1 MTLRPRLVWMTTPEA
16 LVPTHLSEGRC
27 DAVARNSASVA
38 MSSRST
44 AWLVPSSTAVRTSST
59 ASRLPRARGVRC
71 VPRAPSF
78 RGSLSSSSI
87 EGSERRSSR
96 SDWFGMA
103 LPFSPVPK
111 SRSFPPS
118 PRPVSSRRRRG
129 QCLSTSV
136 IFAAFSPHAAGLR
149 RMVRVCGKPIDHASC
164 AEGAD
169 RRRMHENPQY
179 YGAKAG

>member
-1 MTLRPRLVWMTTPEA
+1 MTLRPRLVWMTTPDA
-16 LVPTHLSEGRC
+16 LITRLSEGRC
-27 DAVARNSASVA
+27 DAAARNSASVA

-44 AWLVPSSTAVRTSST
+44 AWRAPSSTAVRTSST
-59 ASRLPRARGVRC
+59 ASRAACTSARRGMR
-71 VPRAPSF
+71 PSSALS

-111 SRSFPPS
+111 SRSFPPL
-118 PRPVSSRRRRG
+118 PRPVSSGRRRG
-129 QCLSTSV
+129 DMLVDQCHIRGIIPPCRRAPMHGSRLWSR
-136 IFAAFSPHAAGLR
+136 SPR
-149 RMVRVCGKPIDHASC
+149 EC